1 MSIWV
6 RFGMIAVGLV
16 VLERGLARMR
26 HLRRWQPQATDD
38 LSGFDPGPDLFDWVG
53 AIGLMAGGLAV
64 SILAMVV

>member
-16 VLERGLARMR
+16 VSARGLARMR
-26 HLRRWQPQATDD
+26 YLRRWRPHTADD